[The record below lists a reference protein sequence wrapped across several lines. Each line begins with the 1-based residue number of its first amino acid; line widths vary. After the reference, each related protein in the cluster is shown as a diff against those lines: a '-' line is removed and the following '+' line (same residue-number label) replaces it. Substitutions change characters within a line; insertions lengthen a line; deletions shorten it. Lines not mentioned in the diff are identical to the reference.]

1 MTFLDQWSRARGETS
16 LGLNLLLVAAGAV
29 LMTVSAKFQVP
40 LYPVPLSLQTL
51 VAVGL
56 GFALGPVLGGA
67 AVLAYLAQGAAGLP
81 VFAGTPQLGIG
92 LPYMLGPT
100 GGFLA
105 GLLLATVVAGTLV
118 QARLARGVVATM
130 GVALLAGA
138 SVYVPGLLWLGQYV
152 GFGHGLLEA
161 GLYPF
166 IVGDLVKAA
175 IAALAFPMIGRALAG
190 LSGR

>member
-1 MTFLDQWSRARGETS
+1 MTFLDQWTRARGETS
-16 LGLNLLLVAAGAV
+16 LGLNLLLVAAGAI

-40 LYPVPLSLQTL
+40 LYPVPMSLQTL
-51 VAVGL
+51 VAIGL
-56 GFALGPVLGGA
+56 GFALGPVLGGG
-67 AVLAYLAQGAAGLP
+67 AVLLYLLQGAAGLP

-105 GLLLATVVAGTLV
+105 GFLVAPVVAGTLV
-118 QARLARGVVATM
+118 RTGLARGVAGTM
-130 GVALLAGA
+130 AVALIAGA
-138 SVYVPGLLWLGQYV
+138 SIYVAGLLWLGGFV
-152 GFGHGLLEA
+152 GFGGALLEA

-166 IVGDLVKAA
+166 IIGDLIKAA
-175 IAALAFPMIGRALAG
+175 IAALAFPMIGRALSG

>member
-1 MTFLDQWSRARGETS
+1 MTFLDHWTRARGETS
-16 LGLNLLLVAAGAV
+16 LGVNLLLVVAGAV

-51 VAVGL
+51 VAIGL
-56 GFALGPVLGGA
+56 GFTLGPVLGGT
-67 AVLAYLAQGAAGLP
+67 AVFVYLVQGAMGLP

-100 GGFLA
+100 GGFLV
-105 GLLLATVVAGTLV
+105 GFLLASIVAGTLV
-118 QARLARGVVATM
+118 RAGFARGVVSTLA
-130 GVALLAGA
+130 VALLAGA
-138 SVYVPGLLWLGQYV
+138 SVYAPGLLWLGGYV
-152 GFGHGLLEA
+152 GFGGGLLEA

-166 IVGDLVKAA
+166 IAGDLVKA
-175 IAALAFPMIGRALAG
+175 ILAALIFPMIGQALSG